1 MARSQGRGG
10 LRTRAAIAL
19 RALAAVLL
27 VIPLVA
33 SCYVPDDFLVEVRI
47 NRDGAF
53 GLTYK
58 GTLTW
63 APLWSDIREGK
74 LSEAEIAE
82 KVENIRTDLTR
93 YPGFQSVE
101 HEGSGRFRV
110 FYQTTGHVEGDESYY
125 FLRSNARVIAII
137 SRADGLMIVRT
148 HGLTDANK
156 ERLLAAGMDTRGKMR
171 VATNASVLQHNAQDI
186 QSGPNGFVYYDW
198 VVRHVTDE
206 APRIVLA
213 R

>member
-10 LRTRAAIAL
+10 LKPWL

-47 NRDGAF
+47 NRQGDF

-63 APLWSDIREGK
+63 APLWSDIRAGK

-93 YPGFQSVE
+93 YPGFEQVE
-101 HEGSGRFRV
+101 HEGAGRFRV
-110 FYQTTGHVEGDESYY
+110 FYQTTGHVEGDETYY
-125 FLRSNARVIAII
+125 FLRSNARVIAIM
-137 SRADGLMIVRT
+137 SRADGLMVVRT
-148 HGLTDANK
+148 HHITDANK

-171 VATNASVLQHNAQDI
+171 VATNADVQQHNAASRQ
-186 QSGPNGFVYYDW
+186 QGPNGFVYYDW
-198 VVRHVTDE
+198 TVRSVLDE
-206 APRIVLA
+206 SPRIVLS